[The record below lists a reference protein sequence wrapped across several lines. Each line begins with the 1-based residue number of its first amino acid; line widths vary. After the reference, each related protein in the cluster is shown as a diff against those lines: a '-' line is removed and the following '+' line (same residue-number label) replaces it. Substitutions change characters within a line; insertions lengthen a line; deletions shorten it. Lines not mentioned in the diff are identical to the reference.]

1 MLFSKI
7 RKLLGDKPNTLPDEN
22 DNFICATKFQHFF
35 KDKIIKI
42 KKNIDEE
49 RKELTKE
56 NKCEPCSSCMYTGE
70 PMTVF
75 KTLDT
80 DDLINSTC
88 KEKSSNVI
96 KFVDALKAFKDKLAN
111 CAMFGKLDMLLD
123 SKQKKIDIIKT
134 IKLI

>member
-1 MLFSKI
+1 MI
-7 RKLLGDKPNTLPDEN
+7 NIE
-22 DNFICATKFQHFF
+22 FF
-35 KDKIIKI
+35 
-42 KKNIDEE
+42 
-49 RKELTKE
+49 LW
-56 NKCEPCSSCMYTGE
+56 
-70 PMTVF
+70 
-75 KTLDT
+75 
-80 DDLINSTC
+80 LIYVSYLNSTC

>member
-7 RKLLGDKPNTLPDEN
+7 HKLLGDKPITLPDEN

-42 KKNIDEE
+42 RKNIDEE

-56 NKCEPCSSCMYTGE
+56 NKCEPCSSCMHTGE

-75 KTLDT
+75 KTLET
-80 DDLINSTC
+80 DDT
-88 KEKSSNVI
+88 
-96 KFVDALKAFKDKLAN
+96 F
-111 CAMFGKLDMLLD
+111 
-123 SKQKKIDIIKT
+123 
-134 IKLI
+134 